1 MGRGRTCYLM
11 VRDAPGQ
18 EDEASLEWGVEWD
31 LDDGEELPED
41 HEELSNAQYTIFQMM
56 QILRGTF
63 EDADAQVLI
72 GDAPSGFAV
81 PEKVD

>member
-31 LDDGEELPED
+31 LDEGEELPED
-41 HEELSNAQYTIFQMM
+41 HEKLTDAQFTIFQLM
-56 QILRGTF
+56 QTLKGTF
-63 EDADAQVLI
+63 EEAGAEVI
-72 GDAPSGFAV
+72 VGDAPSGFAV
-81 PEKVD
+81 PKDA

>member
-31 LDDGEELPED
+31 LDEGEELPED
-41 HEELSNAQYTIFQMM
+41 HEKLSDAQFTIFQLM
-56 QILRGTF
+56 QTLKGTF
-63 EDADAQVLI
+63 EEAGVEVI
-72 GDAPSGFAV
+72 KGEAPSGFAV
-81 PEKVD
+81 PKDA